1 MPNFKLDI
9 SYEGTNFFGW
19 QIQKN
24 DRSVQGDITYALS
37 KILSSENINLIG
49 SGRTDSGVHANQQIA
64 NFKFDTS
71 IKPKDIKNAI
81 NSHLKN
87 DVYINSC
94 ECVSDTFNSRFDAV
108 SREYKYV
115 LSNFYSPIN
124 RNQLWYI
131 KDIDFNLKKLNE
143 MASIILGE
151 HDFSTFCKQTSLKEN
166 NKCEITYSK
175 WKAKK
180 NKLYYNIKGNRFLHH
195 MVRFLVGTMI
205 DISNKKKHALYFQ
218 KLFLERNICNSIIK
232 APAQGLYLDKVIYE

>member
-37 KILSSENINLIG
+37 KILSAENINLIG

-175 WKAKK
+175 WKAKE

-218 KLFLERNICNSIIK
+218 KLFLERKICNSIIK

>member
-37 KILSSENINLIG
+37 KILSDENINLIG

-180 NKLYYNIKGNRFLHH
+180 NKLYYNIRGNRFLHH

-218 KLFLERNICNSIIK
+218 KLFLERKICNSIIK

>member
-24 DRSVQGDITYALS
+24 DRSVQGDIIYALS
-37 KILSSENINLIG
+37 KILSAENINLIG

-71 IKPKDIKNAI
+71 IKPEDIKNAI

-143 MASIILGE
+143 MASMILGE

-175 WKAKK
+175 WKAKE

-218 KLFLERNICNSIIK
+218 KLFLERKICNSIIK

>member
-9 SYEGTNFFGW
+9 SYEGTNFYGW

>member
-24 DRSVQGDITYALS
+24 ERSVQGDIIYALS
-37 KILSSENINLIG
+37 KILSAENINLIG

-71 IKPKDIKNAI
+71 IKPEDIKNAI

-143 MASIILGE
+143 MASMILGE

-175 WKAKK
+175 WKAKE

-218 KLFLERNICNSIIK
+218 KLFLERKICNSIIK